1 MVKVNVR
8 SRPDGRPL
16 RAAKGYS
23 GTREE
28 RREVAIPDHRLVDSA
43 NGALKGHGPTRHLH
57 FAHGGLA
64 DFRGRH
70 NTFYSFFSA
79 PGFAVNVKTE
89 NSTFLLKNL
98 YNLGGTL
105 VVNGSFITE
114 IHVVALLGGP
124 KRKPFLASFW
134 ASELNQYNTGENMMN
149 GTCGRG
155 LFFLG
160 TGAAKKCE
168 EMAVHVHY
176 SSATFSVTDW
186 SVKVCPAPAGGRDPH
201 VREAW

>member
-1 MVKVNVR
+1 M
-8 SRPDGRPL
+8 
-16 RAAKGYS
+16 
-23 GTREE
+23 
-28 RREVAIPDHRLVDSA
+28 
-43 NGALKGHGPTRHLH
+43 
-57 FAHGGLA
+57 
-64 DFRGRH
+64 
-70 NTFYSFFSA
+70 
-79 PGFAVNVKTE
+79 
-89 NSTFLLKNL
+89 LKNL

-114 IHVVALLGGP
+114 IHVVALVGGP

-186 SVKVCPAPAGGRDPH
+186 SVKVCPAPAGGRNPH
-201 VREAW
+201 VCEAW